1 VSKYVWLFCTSS
13 STLSDLRVEDP
24 LVSNR
29 HCLIFTENK
38 DGRTMAIIE
47 DLSSN
52 GTFVNE
58 AIVGR
63 NKRRELKD
71 RDEIIVL
78 DRARFIFRY
87 PKTIRENNTI
97 SQKYTIRQK
106 IGKGH
111 FSEVFSCVEKSTGQ
125 VYAVKV
131 FTKDPG
137 GSTDL
142 SSKTDSLQQE
152 IAIFMSIDHPNI
164 LYAKDTFDERDA
176 VYLVLELAPEGEL
189 FNLIVE
195 KQKLTEEETR
205 KIFLQIFQAV
215 KYLVRFFNLVR
226 LAMFTNPT

>member
-1 VSKYVWLFCTSS
+1 VVSKYVWLFCTSG
-13 STLSDLRVEDP
+13 STLSDLHVEDP

-38 DGRTMAIIE
+38 DGRTIVIIE

-71 RDEIIVL
+71 RDEIIIL
-78 DRARFIFRY
+78 DKARFIFRY
-87 PKTIRENNTI
+87 PKTITEGKI
-97 SQKYTIRQK
+97 FSQKYSIRQK

-111 FSEVFSCVEKSTGQ
+111 FSEVFSCVEKSTGH

-131 FTKDPG
+131 FTKSPG
-137 GSTDL
+137 DL
-142 SSKTDSLQQE
+142 PSKIDSLQQE
-152 IAIFMSIDHPNI
+152 IAIFMGIDHPNI
-164 LYAKDTFDERDA
+164 LYAKDTFDEQDA

-195 KQKLTEEETR
+195 KQKLSEEETR

-215 KYLVRFFNLVR
+215 KYLVTFFNLAR
-226 LAMFTNPT
+226 LAMFTDPT